1 VIVKESFGEPR
12 RGADSRSNAMPLELQ
27 LDLLVDEEL
36 PEDRRRTLL
45 MELDRDSTGAGWRT
59 LSLRFLERQGERR
72 SVRDLI
78 AGGRLLPVEEA
89 PANYKMPRSGWSR
102 WRGVASVAAGLV
114 IAAGSALVTG
124 YWVQQHGGTKP
135 VAANTPEIAR
145 ANLPGAAVGMHEA
158 TPVLEYSVGGDRPFT
173 EGMLAPQ
180 MNDDTY
186 RPHDDAYFLKH
197 SVVIQPDGHG
207 KAMVIPVKTLP
218 IEVY

>member
-1 VIVKESFGEPR
+1 
-12 RGADSRSNAMPLELQ
+12 MPLELQ

-36 PEDRRRTLL
+36 PEDRRRALL
-45 MELDRDSTGAGWRT
+45 LELDREATGAGWRT

-89 PANYKMPRSGWSR
+89 PANYKMPRNHWKH
-102 WRGVASVAAGLV
+102 WRGVGSVAAGLL
-114 IAAGSALVTG
+114 IAFGSAVVTG
-124 YWVQQHGGTKP
+124 YWVQQHGGAKP
-135 VAANTPEIAR
+135 VASNTGEIAR
-145 ANLPGAAVGMHEA
+145 ANLPGAAVGMPEA
-158 TPVLEYSVGGDRPFT
+158 TPVVEYSVGQDRPFT

-186 RPHDDAYFLKH
+186 IPRR
-197 SVVIQPDGHG
+197 SVIIQPDGTG